1 MSQLRHRRL
10 RAPQED
16 GAALIDPPLADA
28 TSLITRNRAA
38 GEQFDRLG
46 IFPSDFR
53 TIARIHALAQA
64 AVRDGVKRSKSDL
77 SRPLVMSGHQPELF
91 HPGVWFKEFLLSSL
105 ANSVGGIALHLVIDN
120 DVVHSTSIR
129 VPTGNKRDARVIDVA
144 FDAPTDELQWEFR
157 EVVDRHVFGNFARE
171 VRRAFKFWSQAPNY
185 RDGMIIDRLWPY
197 ATEAFDE
204 HPTQEL
210 GALLGKARHR
220 LERDLHLQSHHVAL
234 SLLSH
239 DGTFM
244 QFAEHI
250 LTRHRELHDIHNKAL
265 TEYRRVN
272 HIRSKSHP
280 FPDLARDSEWFEAPF
295 WVWSNDNVRRRHL
308 FVRSKGVKGWEA
320 TDREG
325 LLLGPSDGDAIGLLL
340 KGVYLR
346 PRALITTMYA
356 RLVLSDLF
364 IHGIG
369 GAKYDELTDLIIRRF
384 FGIEP
389 PAYITATATFRL
401 PIDRPQ
407 VSLDDVRQSAQRIR
421 ELRYRPE
428 SFLREQTVKQD
439 AGLSSKLIA
448 LAAEKREYLA
458 KHDLRRCSQ
467 DVFDHLDRLN
477 RAMHDLLKPVEEE
490 SRARHVELIAFAK
503 QSQLLGSREFS
514 FVLFPS
520 EKLPARLLDLSRVVA

>member
-1 MSQLRHRRL
+1 MSDPRHRRL
-10 RAPQED
+10 RTPNDDDAT
-16 GAALIDPPLADA
+16 LIDPPLADA
-28 TSLITRNRAA
+28 ASLIARNKAA
-38 GEQFDRLG
+38 GERFDRLG

-53 TIARIHALAQA
+53 TIARIYALAPA
-64 AVRDGVKRSKSDL
+64 AARDGVKLSKNDL

-105 ANSVGGIALHLVIDN
+105 ANSVGGIALHLAIDN

-129 VPTGNKRDARVIDVA
+129 VPTGNKIDARVIDVA
-144 FDAPTDELQWEFR
+144 FDAPTVELQWELR
-157 EVVDRHVFGNFARE
+157 EVVDRHVFGNFAME
-171 VRRAFKFWSQAPNY
+171 VRRAFKFWSQSPDY

-197 ATEAFDE
+197 TMEAFDE
-204 HPTQEL
+204 HPTEGL
-210 GALLGKARHR
+210 GALFAIARHR
-220 LERDLHLQSHHVAL
+220 LERDLNLQSHYFAISQLGGHR
-234 SLLSH
+234 S
-239 DGTFM
+239 FM
-244 QFAEHI
+244 QFAEHMFAH
-250 LTRHRELHDIHNKAL
+250 HRELHDVHNRAL

-272 HIRSKSHP
+272 HTRSKSHP
-280 FPDLARDSEWFEAPF
+280 FPDLARDADWFEAPY
-295 WVWSNDNVRRRHL
+295 WVWSNENVRRRRL

-325 LLLGPSDGDAIGLLL
+325 LFFGPSDGDAVGLII

-356 RLVLSDLF
+356 RLMLSDLF

-389 PAYITATATFRL
+389 PAYVTATATFRL
-401 PIDRPQ
+401 PIDRPEI
-407 VSLDDVRQSAQRIR
+407 SLDEVRQSARRIR

-428 SFLREQTVKQD
+428 LFLRDERVRDDGDLLAK
-439 AGLSSKLIA
+439 
-448 LAAEKREYLA
+448 LAALTDEKREFLA
-458 KHDLRRCSQ
+458 AHDLRHCSQ

-477 RAMHDLLKPVEEE
+477 RAMHDVLAPVEEE
-490 SRARHVELIAFAK
+490 LRARHTEFVALAK
-503 QSQLLGSREFS
+503 QSQLLSSREFS

-520 EKLPARLLDLSRVVA
+520 EKLPARLLDLSKGVA